1 MTAYA
6 CITLNLLLLRSSSS
20 SSKTRIASYR
30 RIVFAFLFSY
40 RYVCARIS
48 RKGTHT
54 RDTTKTH
61 SYEFIREEY
70 VRNQKSAK
78 KGHVL
83 RLLDDDENDE
93 NDDDVLVAFPSF
105 SALLLVVVVVFV
117 VVILHRQSGEIQK
130 CCHRAFDF
138 PKREKAD
145 VYAAIDEANG
155 EK

>member
-30 RIVFAFLFSY
+30 RIVLAFLFSN

-54 RDTTKTH
+54 PRHNENALVRIYTRR
-61 SYEFIREEY
+61 IR
-70 VRNQKSAK
+70 KKPK

-83 RLLDDDENDE
+83 RLLDDDENDDD
-93 NDDDVLVAFPSF
+93 DDDVLVAFPSF
-105 SALLLVVVVVFV
+105 SALLVV

-155 EK
+155 KK

>member
-30 RIVFAFLFSY
+30 RIVLAFLFSI

-54 RDTTKTH
+54 PRHNENALVRTYTRR
-61 SYEFIREEY
+61 IR
-70 VRNQKSAK
+70 KKPK

-83 RLLDDDENDE
+83 RLLDDDENDD
-93 NDDDVLVAFPSF
+93 DDDVLVAFPSF
-105 SALLLVVVVVFV
+105 SALLVVLVVF

-155 EK
+155 KK